1 MFLTPSQVVGLFCV
15 LGCGEWRWRWVAVGR
30 GDGGAGGGCEEMP
43 AVLLQRIEQQRSGL
57 RLTVCSAKFPRHPRS
72 TRNFSQRWLLHFA
85 CASFSSFAGAA
96 EHAFVRSPPP
106 VPYPRSLTA
115 STARVDCPRWHLPV
129 CSLRSLQKSSLAS
142 AQAKKSEPLRTNW
155 SPDCPPM
162 GLFQEC
168 PRWGILTQPS
178 NNPRLRF
185 RSSRFRAD
193 FTQTQLRPPQPPMT
207 RKRKASALQCKISI
221 PFPRALQVYLL
232 GLLAMIKC
240 SICSYQCDN

>member
-1 MFLTPSQVVGLFCV
+1 
-15 LGCGEWRWRWVAVGR
+15 
-30 GDGGAGGGCEEMP
+30 MP

-85 CASFSSFAGAA
+85 CASVSSFAGAA
-96 EHAFVRSPPP
+96 EHAFVRSHPP
-106 VPYPRSLTA
+106 VPHPSSLTA
-115 STARVDCPRWHLPV
+115 SAARVDCPRWHLPV

-142 AQAKKSEPLRTNW
+142 AQAKKSKPLRTNW

-168 PRWGILTQPS
+168 PRWGILTQHS

-207 RKRKASALQCKISI
+207 RKKRPARYSAK
-221 PFPRALQVYLL
+221 FGYRFRALDMYTFSAFWL
-232 GLLAMIKC
+232 
-240 SICSYQCDN
+240 

>member
-1 MFLTPSQVVGLFCV
+1 MLSFRATLDPLETSANDGFCISLAPLFLPSQAQQSTPSCV
-15 LGCGEWRWRWVAVGR
+15 
-30 GDGGAGGGCEEMP
+30 
-43 AVLLQRIEQQRSGL
+43 
-57 RLTVCSAKFPRHPRS
+57 H
-72 TRNFSQRWLLHFA
+72 
-85 CASFSSFAGAA
+85 
-96 EHAFVRSPPP
+96 PPP

-168 PRWGILTQPS
+168 PRWGILTQHS